1 MIRIVLGEDH
11 QIVRQGLCALLEE
24 EEDIQVIG
32 EAGDGLEVLN
42 LVEQL
47 EPDILVVD
55 LMMPG
60 LHGLEITRQVR
71 KRSRRTLVV
80 VLSMHADESYVIAAL
95 KNGASGYVLKDS
107 SASDLVMALHEVSDG
122 RRFLSSPLS
131 DRAIEVYMKTSDDGE
146 EDIYEC
152 LTNRE
157 REILQLAVEG
167 HSNRTIG
174 ERLSISPRTV
184 ETHRANLM
192 RKLGLKTQT
201 DLIRFALRRGFLPLE
216 E

>member
-1 MIRIVLGEDH
+1 MITIVLGEDH
-11 QIVRQGLCALLEE
+11 QIVRQGLRALLEE
-24 EEDIQVIG
+24 EDGIQVIG
-32 EAGDGLEVLN
+32 EAGDGLEVLD

-55 LMMPG
+55 LMMPS
-60 LHGLEITRQVR
+60 LHGLEIIRQAR

-107 SASDLVMALHEVSDG
+107 SASDLVMALNEVSDG
-122 RRFLSSPLS
+122 RRFLSPPLS
-131 DRAIEVYMKTSDDGE
+131 DRAIEVYMKTSDGSE
-146 EDIYEC
+146 EDVYES

-157 REILQLAVEG
+157 REILQLAAEG
-167 HSNRTIG
+167 HSNRIIS

>member
-11 QIVRQGLCALLEE
+11 QIVRQGLRALLEE

-71 KRSRRTLVV
+71 KRFRRTLVV

-107 SASDLVMALHEVSDG
+107 SASDLVTALHEVSDG

-131 DRAIEVYMKTSDDGE
+131 DRAIEVYMKTSDDGD
-146 EDIYEC
+146 EDVYES

-157 REILQLAVEG
+157 REILQLAAEG
-167 HSNRTIG
+167 HNNRTIG

-201 DLIRFALRRGFLPLE
+201 DLIRFALRRGILPLE

>member
-1 MIRIVLGEDH
+1 MITIVLGEDH
-11 QIVRQGLCALLEE
+11 QIVRQGLRALLEE
-24 EEDIQVIG
+24 EEGIQVIG
-32 EAGDGLEVLN
+32 EAGDGLEVLD

-71 KRSRRTLVV
+71 NRSRRTLVV

-107 SASDLVMALHEVSDG
+107 SASDLVTALREVSDG

-131 DRAIEVYMKTSDDGE
+131 DRAIEVYMKTSDDND
-146 EDIYEC
+146 EDVYEC

-157 REILQLAVEG
+157 REILQLAAEG
-167 HSNRTIG
+167 DSNRTIG

-201 DLIRFALRRGFLPLE
+201 DLIRFALRRGILPLE

>member
-11 QIVRQGLCALLEE
+11 QIVRQGLRALLEE

-32 EAGDGLEVLN
+32 EAGDGLEVLD

-60 LHGLEITRQVR
+60 LHGLEITRQVC

-201 DLIRFALRRGFLPLE
+201 NLIRFALRRGFLPLE

>member
-32 EAGDGLEVLN
+32 EAGDGLEVLD

-201 DLIRFALRRGFLPLE
+201 NLIRFALRRGFLPLE

>member
-11 QIVRQGLCALLEE
+11 QIVRQGLRALLEE

-32 EAGDGLEVLN
+32 EAGDGLEVLD

-201 DLIRFALRRGFLPLE
+201 NLIRFALRRGFLPLE

>member
-32 EAGDGLEVLN
+32 EAGDGLEVLD

-157 REILQLAVEG
+157 REILQ
-167 HSNRTIG
+167 
-174 ERLSISPRTV
+174 
-184 ETHRANLM
+184 
-192 RKLGLKTQT
+192 
-201 DLIRFALRRGFLPLE
+201 
-216 E
+216 

>member
-32 EAGDGLEVLN
+32 EAGDGLEVLD